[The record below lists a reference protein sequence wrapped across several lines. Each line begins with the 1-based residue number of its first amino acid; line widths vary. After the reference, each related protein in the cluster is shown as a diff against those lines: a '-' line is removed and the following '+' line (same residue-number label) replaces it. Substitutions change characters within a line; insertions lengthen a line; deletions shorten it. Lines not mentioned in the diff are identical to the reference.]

1 MTGFANAV
9 TSPIIR
15 TNTCRVIVRFILL
28 PPNSNPP
35 KINVILSANK
45 VHTAQERVPGGPE
58 GVMSAYRTMHIGT
71 RIGSIRIFREH
82 RLPGLIQ
89 ITRIAA
95 QLGTI
100 LTMYGAHCVSTVGR

>member
-1 MTGFANAV
+1 
-9 TSPIIR
+9 
-15 TNTCRVIVRFILL
+15 
-28 PPNSNPP
+28 
-35 KINVILSANK
+35 
-45 VHTAQERVPGGPE
+45 
-58 GVMSAYRTMHIGT
+58 MSAYRTMHIGT